1 MLNSMPEQA
10 SACRRIFSLS
20 RTWLTVM
27 LIALVACAV
36 PVQAQKA
43 KVHRVAFIAAVT
55 PVSELSGADP
65 VNPAARAF
73 VHGLRD
79 RGYVEGRN
87 LMLDVRTLDGRY
99 ERTPEILGDI
109 VRLRPD
115 VIFSSSQIVVE
126 RHLKAAAGIPVVTVA
141 SWSLVETGVAQSLA
155 RPGGTVTG
163 FMMDVDAGVEAKR
176 IELLRETIPGT
187 RRVAY
192 LGHPLAWESAAGK
205 RVLEAAGK
213 LGISLFHVS
222 YTGTDLNAAFA
233 SIEQEAPDAVFVP
246 FGSTSFANRQR
257 IGQFVSAKRLPCIA
271 AYREIV
277 EHGCLM
283 SYGVDVSDV
292 HRRAAGYVAKILE
305 GAKPGELPIEQPTR
319 FELVV
324 NMKQAKALGLRIPQ
338 SIMLRADR
346 VIE

>member
-1 MLNSMPEQA
+1 MLTSMPDQA
-10 SACRRIFSLS
+10 LARKRIFTLS
-20 RTWLTVM
+20 RAWFTVM
-27 LIALVACAV
+27 LVALVACAV
-36 PVQAQKA
+36 PVHAQKS
-43 KVHRVAFIAAVT
+43 KVYRVAFIAALT

-65 VNPAARAF
+65 VNLAARAF

-79 RGYVEGRN
+79 LGYVEGRN
-87 LMLDVRTLDGRY
+87 LILDIRTLGGRY

-126 RHLKAAAGIPVVTVA
+126 RHLKAAAGIPMVTVA
-141 SWSLVETGVAQSLA
+141 SWSLVETGMAQSLA

-163 FMMDVDAGVEAKR
+163 FIMDVDAGVEAKR
-176 IELLRETIPGT
+176 IELLRETIPGA

-192 LGHPLAWESAAGK
+192 LGHPLAWESALGK

-222 YTGTDLNAAFA
+222 YTGTDLDAAFA
-233 SIEQEAPDAVFVP
+233 SIEREASDAVFVP

-283 SYGVDVSDV
+283 SYGVDVNDV

-324 NMKQAKALGLRIPQ
+324 NMRQAKALGLRIPQ